1 MIEHMNAGAL
11 RLTRLAIFG
20 LFFSLFFSRSLFV
33 LCGLLAVV
41 GWLLTGQ
48 YRARARLVVM
58 NPAAV
63 LMLIFIGYVCVSAAL
78 TFAGANTVTAL
89 KIYWQ
94 LLLIPVIATTMTRE
108 GDVARC
114 WNAYGAGA
122 SILLVHVVLLP
133 WYQPAWIA
141 TPAPSTVFF
150 NPLPQAV
157 SLAIFAG
164 WCAYRLTEP
173 GQRLLWRCLL
183 VLSFA
188 VASWAVLS
196 VSQQRLGYLSWA
208 VMLSVG
214 CVLRVPARW
223 RWQAALGAA
232 VAVGAIL
239 LANDTVRERV
249 LLGIHEFQS
258 YDNKADFSS
267 IGARRYFWSIAWT
280 SIQEAPWL
288 GHGTGSYRAVS
299 CQAFDNA
306 AMCQIGSMH
315 PHQQYLMLWLELG
328 VVGLLLF
335 FGVLASIATYHFRNI
350 RFHPLALPVLV
361 VFCLSGFVDTPLWY
375 RGFLYLFVPLLG
387 LLAVQLPRES
397 KLLSQTIHS
406 CSTASSKNA

>member
-1 MIEHMNAGAL
+1 MSIERINTGAL

-33 LCGLLAVV
+33 LCGLLAMV
-41 GWLLTGQ
+41 GWLLSGQ
-48 YRARARLVVM
+48 YRARVRLVAT
-58 NPAAV
+58 NPAAAMILLFLV
-63 LMLIFIGYVCVSAAL
+63 YVGVSAAL

-108 GDVARC
+108 GDIARC
-114 WNAYGAGA
+114 WNAYAAGA
-122 SILLVHVVLLP
+122 SILLVHVAVLP

-141 TPAPSTVFF
+141 APVQSTVFF

-164 WCAYRLTEP
+164 WCVYRVTES
-173 GQRLLWRCLL
+173 GQRLLWRFLL
-183 VLSFA
+183 VLGFA
-188 VASWAVLS
+188 AASWAVLF
-196 VSQQRLGYLSWA
+196 VSQQRLGFLSWA
-208 VMLSVG
+208 VMVSAG

-223 RWQAALGAA
+223 RWQAAMCAA

-239 LANDTVRERV
+239 LANDTVRGRM
-249 LLGIHEFQS
+249 LLGIQEFQS
-258 YDNKADFSS
+258 YDHKADFSS

-306 AMCQIGSMH
+306 VMCEIGSMH

-328 VVGLLLF
+328 VAGLLLF
-335 FGVLASIATYHFRNI
+335 VGVLGAITNYHLRHA

-387 LLAVQLPRES
+387 LLAVQLPSES
-397 KLLSQTIHS
+397 KFPSRTTPPY
-406 CSTASSKNA
+406 STA

>member
-1 MIEHMNAGAL
+1 MNL
-11 RLTRLAIFG
+11 RLTNGAENVARVAIVG

-33 LCGLLAVV
+33 LCGFLALV
-41 GWLLTGQ
+41 GWLLSGQ
-48 YRARARLVVM
+48 YRARFRLVAL
-58 NPAAV
+58 NPAAA
-63 LMLIFIGYVCVSAAL
+63 LMLVFVAYVGVSAAL
-78 TFAGANTVTAL
+78 TFAGSNTLTAL
-89 KIYWQ
+89 KVYWQ
-94 LLLIPVIATTMTRE
+94 LLLIPVIATTMTRD

-114 WNAYGAGA
+114 WNAYAAGA
-122 SILLVHVVLLP
+122 SVLLVHVALLP
-133 WYQPAWIA
+133 WYQPAWVS
-141 TPAPSTVFF
+141 TPTPSTVFF

-164 WCAYRLTEP
+164 WCVYRGTEP
-173 GQRLLWRCLL
+173 GQRFLSRFLL
-183 VLSFA
+183 VLGFA
-188 VASWAVLS
+188 AASWAVLF
-196 VSQQRLGYLSWA
+196 VSQQRLGFLSWA
-208 VMLSVG
+208 VMVGAG
-214 CVLRVPARW
+214 CVLRVPKQW

-335 FGVLASIATYHFRNI
+335 CGVLASIATYHFRNI
-350 RFHPLALPVLV
+350 SFHPLALPVLV